1 MFAFSAKRI
10 RRHLPLFAILLL
22 FVVLV
27 PFYALNTPPFEGADE
42 PAHFEYVRS
51 LANGEGLPLL
61 QKMSGRSSI
70 PEAHQPPL
78 YYVAAAA
85 ATFWIEMRD
94 GVVLGGENPHRTFDP
109 LALTNRNLF
118 VHTRAETFPYRGAVL
133 AIHIARLISLLF
145 GAGALIATYGMARTL
160 FPARPEVWAGAAA
173 FAAFL
178 PQFDFVAAMV
188 SNDSA
193 VICMVAL
200 ALWQLARVAARTKV
214 PAGVRARELILLG
227 LLTGLSALAKD
238 SGVLLLPFALLVLLP
253 LLWARTGWRSAL
265 RAGFVVAVVCLLAA
279 GWWYILRHA
288 VLGYWLG
295 SPVSAAPGRE
305 LVTLGDLLAQ
315 WQEIEI
321 SFWGLFGW
329 NIVPLPQAVY
339 DSLHW
344 VTVLAVAGLAVFVA
358 RRRAKGRETAVVA
371 ALLMWALLVL
381 AAFVRWVSAT
391 EQPHGRLLFPA
402 LPAFAILVC
411 LGLAQWMPQRL
422 RPILIGCLASAL
434 FLTSVWAA
442 VVVLPAAYPQ
452 PNFVAAGAP
461 IPNPVDANLDNRIEL
476 LGYDWHVLR
485 NGGRDVLAVRVYWK
499 ATAPIDNDYT
509 VTIQAFRPDG
519 LRVGHLDT
527 YPVSGMHPTSD
538 WQVGEIVRDEYPL
551 EISANAGSTV
561 KVMIGMY
568 DLDTGKALQ
577 VIRSD
582 GTRTGRVTIGDVYIP
597 DVSK

>member
-1 MFAFSAKRI
+1 
-10 RRHLPLFAILLL
+10 
-22 FVVLV
+22 
-27 PFYALNTPPFEGADE
+27 
-42 PAHFEYVRS
+42 
-51 LANGEGLPLL
+51 
-61 QKMSGRSSI
+61 
-70 PEAHQPPL
+70 
-78 YYVAAAA
+78 
-85 ATFWIEMRD
+85 
-94 GVVLGGENPHRTFDP
+94 
-109 LALTNRNLF
+109 
-118 VHTRAETFPYRGAVL
+118 
-133 AIHIARLISLLF
+133 
-145 GAGALIATYGMARTL
+145 
-160 FPARPEVWAGAAA
+160 
-173 FAAFL
+173 
-178 PQFDFVAAMV
+178 MV
-188 SNDSA
+188 SNDSS

-200 ALWQLARVAARTKV
+200 ALWQLARVAARTKP

-227 LLTGLSALAKD
+227 LLLGLAALAKD

-265 RAGFVVAVVCLLAA
+265 RAAFVVAVVCLLAA

-295 SPVSAAPGRE
+295 SPVSAAPGKQ
-305 LVTLGDLLAQ
+305 LLTLEGLLAQ

-344 VTVLAVAGLAVFVA
+344 VSVLALAGLAVFVA

-371 ALLMWALLVL
+371 ALLAWTLLVL
-381 AAFVRWVSAT
+381 VAFLRWFSAT
-391 EQPHGRLLFPA
+391 DQPHGRLLFPA

-452 PNFVAAGAP
+452 PIFVAAGAP

-485 NGGRDVLAVRVYWK
+485 NNGRDVLAVRVYWK
-499 ATAPIDNDYT
+499 ATGPIDRDYT
-509 VTIQAFRPDG
+509 VTVQAFTPDG
-519 LRVGHLDT
+519 VRVGHLDT
-527 YPVSGMHPTSD
+527 FPVSGMYPTRD
-538 WQVGEIVRDEYPL
+538 WPVGDIMRDEYPL
-551 EISANAGSTV
+551 EIAAHMALPL

-568 DLDTGKALQ
+568 DQETGKALQ
-577 VIRSD
+577 VIEPD
-582 GTRTGRVTIGDVYIP
+582 GQRIGRVTLGEIAW
-597 DVSK
+597 

>member
-1 MFAFSAKRI
+1 V
-10 RRHLPLFAILLL
+10 ILVL
-22 FVVLV
+22 FVGVGVL
-27 PFYALNTPPFEGADE
+27 YGINTPNFEGSDE
-42 PAHFEYVRS
+42 PAHFEYVQS
-51 LANGEGLPLL
+51 LAGGSGLPLL
-61 QKMSGRSSI
+61 DRSRGGAI
-70 PEAHQPPL
+70 NFEAHQPPL
-78 YYVAAAA
+78 YYAAAA
-85 ATFWIEMRD
+85 VATFWIDTRD
-94 GVVLGGENPHRTFDP
+94 AGALGRENPHRIFDP

-118 VHTRAETFPYRGAVL
+118 VHTRAEALPYQGTTL
-133 AIHIARLISLLF
+133 ALHVARLVSLLF
-145 GAGALIATYGMARTL
+145 GAGALIATYGTARTL
-160 FPARPEVWAGAAA
+160 FPARPEVWAGATA

-200 ALWQLARVAARTKV
+200 ALWQLARVAARTKL
-214 PAGVRARELILLG
+214 PASVRARELILLG

-288 VLGYWLG
+288 VLGFWLG
-295 SPVSAAPGRE
+295 SPESAAPGRE
-305 LVTLGDLLAQ
+305 LITLGDLLAQ

-329 NIVPLPQAVY
+329 TIVPMPQPVY

-344 VTVLAVAGLAVFVA
+344 VSVLALAGLAVFVA
-358 RRRAKGRETAVVA
+358 RRRAKGRETVVVA
-371 ALLMWALLVL
+371 ALLVWMLMVL

-391 EQPHGRLLFPA
+391 DQPHGRLLFPA

-452 PNFVAAGAP
+452 PTFVAAGAP
-461 IPNPVDANLDNRIEL
+461 IPNPVDANLDDRIEL

-509 VTIQAFRPDG
+509 VTIQAFGPDG
-519 LRVGHLDT
+519 LRVGQLDT

-551 EISANAGSTV
+551 EISANAGSTL

-568 DLDTGKALQ
+568 DLDTGNSLQ